1 MYSVDQLQLQFPPK
15 RQSRWRP
22 TGRQILWT
30 VGAIVAIVGTF
41 IFLRLAYFH
50 EWRWTGLVTFPG
62 YDKKTLWDWLDLLI
76 VPVVLAI
83 GGYLF
88 TLSDS
93 RRTREQADHRREEEV
108 LQAYLN
114 QMWQLLLDKDL
125 RSTSKANNN
134 SEALTAAWASTLTTL
149 ERIHHSDKKGII
161 VKFLWMWQRSLLEK
175 QDTVVILEG
184 ANLKEAD
191 LSGADLRKADLRKAD
206 LRKALLRGAD
216 LSGANLPGANLRK
229 SDLRGAEVTKKQ
241 LAACKSLK
249 EAIMPNGQKY
259 EEWLKNLLTAS

>member
-15 RQSRWRP
+15 RQSRWQP

-50 EWRWTGLVTFPG
+50 EWRWTGLVTFPS

-108 LQAYLN
+108 LQAYLDK
-114 QMWQLLLDKDL
+114 MWPLLLDKDL
-125 RSTSKANNN
+125 RSTSKANN
-134 SEALTAAWASTLTTL
+134 SEALRAAWVSTLTTL

-191 LSGADLRKADLRKAD
+191 LSGADLRKADLRKA
-206 LRKALLRGAD
+206 LLRGAD
-216 LSGANLPGANLRK
+216 LSGANLPGANLGK
-229 SDLRGAEVTKKQ
+229 SDLRGAEVTKEQ

-249 EAIMPNGQKY
+249 EAIMPNGQKF